1 MYLCFVQNFIAIL
14 TVLNGYSNTSI
25 QKNVKHTG
33 NLRIF
38 SFCSISIFV
47 QSILMT
53 TSIRKLVFLEI
64 RILKK
69 LKGAGAFRSNH
80 VYPNLN
86 YSTLFLQLLES

>member
-1 MYLCFVQNFIAIL
+1 MGIQTI
-14 TVLNGYSNTSI
+14 SI

-38 SFCSISIFV
+38 SFYSISIFV

-64 RILKK
+64 RI
-69 LKGAGAFRSNH
+69 
-80 VYPNLN
+80 
-86 YSTLFLQLLES
+86 